1 MLIPVKIPLMILS
14 SATLFPDVIL
24 PLHIFNFA
32 TGGCCPTYS
41 NLTGCLPS
49 PCVGPARARHIE
61 PSAPWLEEDS
71 CVGAA
76 RYKPYR
82 VERVEPLD
90 STGEEAP
97 EVFGLRDRLLTMV
110 KDRLGQEWVLSFR
123 LRCRE

>member
-1 MLIPVKIPLMILS
+1 M
-14 SATLFPDVIL
+14 
-24 PLHIFNFA
+24 
-32 TGGCCPTYS
+32 
-41 NLTGCLPS
+41 
-49 PCVGPARARHIE
+49 
-61 PSAPWLEEDS
+61 
-71 CVGAA
+71 GAA